1 MSGKSVSNKS
11 GAEQN
16 DLVLLG
22 RIGAAHGI
30 RGEVRIQSFTENPL
44 DIVSYGPLISSR
56 PDLTITISKARRAK
70 TVLVASLKGV
80 TDRNEAETLN
90 GVELFVPRDALPEI
104 DEEDDFYYSD
114 LIGLDAQLEDGSS
127 FGQVKN
133 VVNFGA
139 GDILEVT
146 QKNGQI
152 ALLPFTK
159 KTVPTVKLSKG
170 YIVLV
175 LPDEIIIEGE
185 EDISGS
191 GEAEQD

>member
-44 DIVSYGPLISSR
+44 DIVSYSPLITSR
-56 PDLTITISKARRAK
+56 PDLTITISKARVAK
-70 TVLVASLKGV
+70 TVLVASLKDI

-90 GVELFVPRDALPEI
+90 GVELFVPRDALPDI

-159 KTVPTVKLSKG
+159 KTAPTVKLSEG